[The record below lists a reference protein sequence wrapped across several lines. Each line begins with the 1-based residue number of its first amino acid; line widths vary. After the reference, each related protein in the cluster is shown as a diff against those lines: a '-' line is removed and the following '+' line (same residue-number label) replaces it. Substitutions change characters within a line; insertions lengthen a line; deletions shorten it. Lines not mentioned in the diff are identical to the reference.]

1 MVAIRGAAMARRLRV
16 GPASRPTALGVVAAA
31 VLLAALVL
39 TGRVLSGD
47 GGGGL
52 PAPARSVTA
61 NTQAPYR
68 IAGKV
73 NCPPAWPVLAM
84 SNHTSYPAGHP
95 ARPPPSATPVACY
108 QTAAQAAGAGYV
120 PAPLPPGELE
130 VGGVYLTPPSR
141 RFQASCQQVADRL
154 GFAVPCPGLLP
165 TSAPGTAP
173 QGLCEASPACRRGQ
187 LLVFTRGGFV
197 VPFGYVGA
205 VGGYGTLGILAVP
218 ARAWAGRRDL
228 QCPGERWIATPT
240 VHRIWAV
247 LAACPKDPPSVL
259 GGRVLVRWSERG
271 TLVVVSTPGAG
282 EVNQRL
288 VATLADHVH
297 LVTPK
302 R

>member
-1 MVAIRGAAMARRLRV
+1 MARQLRL
-16 GPASRPTALGVVAAA
+16 GPASSPKALGVLAAA
-31 VLLAALVL
+31 VLVAAMVL
-39 TGRVLSGD
+39 TGRLLSGD
-47 GGGGL
+47 GRGGL
-52 PAPARSVTA
+52 LARPARSTAA

-68 IAGKV
+68 IGGKV
-73 NCPPAWPVLAM
+73 DCPPSWPVLAT
-84 SNHTSYPAGHP
+84 SDHASYPAGHP
-95 ARPPPSATPVACY
+95 ARPPASATPVACY
-108 QTAAQAAGAGYV
+108 QTAAQAAGAGYA
-120 PAPLPPGELE
+120 PARLPAGVSE
-130 VGGVYLTPPSR
+130 VGGVYLTPTSR
-141 RFQASCQQVADRL
+141 QFRASCQQVADRL

-187 LLVFTRGGFV
+187 LLVFMRGGFV

-218 ARAWAGRRDL
+218 ARAWAGRPDL

-247 LAACPKDPPSVL
+247 LAACPQDPPSVL
-259 GGRVLVRWSERG
+259 GGSVLVRWSERG

-288 VATLADHVH
+288 VATLADRVH